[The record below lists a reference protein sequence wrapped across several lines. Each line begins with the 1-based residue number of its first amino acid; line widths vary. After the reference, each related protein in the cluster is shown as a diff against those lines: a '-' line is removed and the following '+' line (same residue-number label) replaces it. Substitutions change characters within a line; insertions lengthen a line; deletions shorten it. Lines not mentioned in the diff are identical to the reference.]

1 MKSNLSVSATSSYQ
15 DQGFPEDLQYNEA
28 PLKIDSPTINE
39 LSEAEYRSYREKEN
53 PAPGASPEVGNVD
66 NSSFSFGAGDQEDA
80 SVKAFDFQIDGESTT
95 ARAQQTPDIKKPEP
109 EPPSNFD
116 YLLIAGISAAVML
129 FGWLLLRLFTRRL
142 PTESRRRTRSHQR
155 DGRTSRNS
163 TTMTDKPRGQ
173 FKRSERFL
181 KPREKAPEEDQYEG
195 ALPLTVVEGTEVA
208 DPNVLEGKLT
218 QRHVG
223 TMPTDQPVDDYEFD
237 LSGAGSDS
245 DVFSV
250 DEAAEINRSAGALK
264 SGTSSKRFKTEESSA
279 INDFEVDDEFVAFD
293 DEDSQLS
300 LADSDTDFGFDL
312 DDEDSDNL
320 LDSSKQVLETSAANI
335 DSVGESDFG
344 FDLDEIDSDDSGEFS
359 FDEASP
365 AAAGKAVPVVD
376 SEENDSSEF
385 GFGLFDDES
394 SDKEAVE
401 VANEIS
407 DDEPSVTAP
416 VVAAAT
422 GLGAGLAAI
431 GLGGTGSADTSESDR
446 QWEAKFSEL
455 EDQNAKLNSQVMTL
469 TKQLEKANKSGAQTE
484 SLQQEHDALTETVKS
499 LGLEKEQ
506 LLKEKELAVKEKTR
520 LAEELEAAEKKDS
533 TWEQEKAD
541 LLKQQEELKA
551 EKEAE
556 KNRLAKEL
564 EAAEKK
570 SSTWEQEKAN
580 LLKQQEELKAEK
592 EAEKTR
598 LAEELKAAEKK
609 SSTWEQE
616 KANLLKQQ
624 EELKAKKEAEEARLA
639 KELKAAEKK
648 SSTWEQEKAGLLKQ
662 QEELKA
668 KKEAE
673 EARLAKELKAAEKKS
688 STWEQEKAGLLKQQ
702 EELKAK
708 KAAEEARLAKELK
721 AAEKK
726 SSAWEQEK
734 ADLLK
739 QQEELKAK
747 KEAEK
752 ARLAKE
758 KDSTWE
764 QEKAGLLKQQE
775 ELKAKKEAEEAR
787 LAKELKAAEKKSSAW
802 EQEKAG
808 LLKQQEELKAEKEA
822 EKARLAKEL
831 KVAEKKSSA
840 WEQEKACLLYTSP
853 SPRDR
858 TRSRMPSSA

>member
-66 NSSFSFGAGDQEDA
+66 NSSFSFGAEDQEDA
-80 SVKAFDFQIDGESTT
+80 SVKAFDFQIDGELTT

-570 SSTWEQEKAN
+570 D
-580 LLKQQEELKAEK
+580 
-592 EAEKTR
+592 
-598 LAEELKAAEKK
+598 
-609 SSTWEQE
+609 
-616 KANLLKQQ
+616 
-624 EELKAKKEAEEARLA
+624 
-639 KELKAAEKK
+639 
-648 SSTWEQEKAGLLKQ
+648 
-662 QEELKA
+662 
-668 KKEAE
+668 
-673 EARLAKELKAAEKKS
+673 
-688 STWEQEKAGLLKQQ
+688 
-702 EELKAK
+702 
-708 KAAEEARLAKELK
+708 
-721 AAEKK
+721 
-726 SSAWEQEK
+726 SAWEQEK

-739 QQEELKAK
+739 QQEK
-747 KEAEK
+747 
-752 ARLAKE
+752 
-758 KDSTWE
+758 
-764 QEKAGLLKQQE
+764 
-775 ELKAKKEAEEAR
+775 
-787 LAKELKAAEKKSSAW
+787 
-802 EQEKAG
+802 
-808 LLKQQEELKAEKEA
+808 LKAEKEA
-822 EKARLAKEL
+822 EKARLAEELEAATKKSSTWEREKADLLKQQKEL
-831 KVAEKKSSA
+831 KAEKEAMDSELESLTTAGDQSA
-840 WEQEKACLLYTSP
+840 SKLSALQVEVEAFTQQRSKFESEIKMLRSKLANVKGKPAESGADEDIEDLRERFKRRLAFEHRKRKEAEYMVEEAEGQRNEVARLLRAAKIKLKELQS
-853 SPRDR
+853 
-858 TRSRMPSSA
+858 